1 MQKSIRR
8 WLAMGLVFC
17 LLLGGCKK
25 EVPEEPTEDESV
37 TSEQAKIPFEGIE
50 TKDVTFERIGRFTLP
65 ADYVLTEEGSTHKAR
80 DSIYYSMFFNTKLQ
94 AQAVDLAKFEQFVIS
109 TAKVSMREYD
119 KLFSEE
125 LTLDGCTAFYVEG
138 RGKDSSKYK
147 YTVFLGVNT
156 PNGLTIV
163 SAVINDEDWPD
174 KCDVVKDIL
183 HSFKCEGM
191 VDMEELKENLVLPEL
206 KPSIVIPSGWK
217 LVNDADGIKQF
228 KNASGSVEFT
238 MFFGKQDDLSLDRLT
253 KNNPVNW
260 NIQDT
265 ELQGYPGRTAKGQGS
280 TSETSSKT
288 FEITEVT
295 YQNKRCIIASVVDET
310 IITDEEQN
318 ELYGVMSTVSY
329 KERDKEDVPLLQAGD
344 TKETEETEG
353 VEEAEGQ
360 EQDSNSQEQASNSQ
374 EQASNSQEQSSNKG
388 QTTTEEQASS
398 SQEQSSNSQGQTSN
412 SQEQTS
418 SSQEQSSSTA
428 SSEISIGGLIS
439 FD

>member
-1 MQKSIRR
+1 M
-8 WLAMGLVFC
+8 
-17 LLLGGCKK
+17 
-25 EVPEEPTEDESV
+25 
-37 TSEQAKIPFEGIE
+37 
-50 TKDVTFERIGRFTLP
+50 
-65 ADYVLTEEGSTHKAR
+65 
-80 DSIYYSMFFNTKLQ
+80 
-94 AQAVDLAKFEQFVIS
+94 
-109 TAKVSMREYD
+109 
-119 KLFSEE
+119 LFRS
-125 LTLDGCTAFYVEG
+125 
-138 RGKDSSKYK
+138 
-147 YTVFLGVNT
+147 
-156 PNGLTIV
+156 
-163 SAVINDEDWPD
+163 
-174 KCDVVKDIL
+174 
-183 HSFKCEGM
+183 
-191 VDMEELKENLVLPEL
+191 NLVLPEL